1 MLVKSFASVFTR
13 ESALTDDCHLDTV
26 VTEQIHPL
34 IINDSDV
41 KRELLALNTSKAAGP
56 DGIHPR
62 IVRTLAEND
71 NFVSAV
77 ANLYRTVSTTGQ
89 LPQAWKRAIL
99 LLPCIRREHL
109 VMLAIIDQFH

>member
-1 MLVKSFASVFTR
+1 MFTR

-41 KRELLALNTSKAAGP
+41 KRELLALKAAGP

-77 ANLYRTVSTTGQ
+77 ANLY
-89 LPQAWKRAIL
+89 
-99 LLPCIRREHL
+99 
-109 VMLAIIDQFH
+109 II